1 MYVGWVTHTQHRRR
15 RVRCPPGEGEDQA
28 LGVHTWRSTY
38 RTVECNARPFACVKH
53 DAPLCGGVV
62 HVCVAC
68 GCMLSHLSVD
78 PPVADR
84 LAVVHNV
91 LSRSGGRVGC
101 ERSSRLGWLGGSAA
115 AVAGDGRTAGGRSNE
130 RERV

>member
-15 RVRCPPGEGEDQA
+15 RVRCPPGEVEDQA
-28 LGVHTWRSTY
+28 LGVHTWRSAY
-38 RTVECNARPFACVKH
+38 MDARVQARIRSRVSKH

-115 AVAGDGRTAGGRSNE
+115 AVAGSGRTAGGRSIE
-130 RERV
+130 RE